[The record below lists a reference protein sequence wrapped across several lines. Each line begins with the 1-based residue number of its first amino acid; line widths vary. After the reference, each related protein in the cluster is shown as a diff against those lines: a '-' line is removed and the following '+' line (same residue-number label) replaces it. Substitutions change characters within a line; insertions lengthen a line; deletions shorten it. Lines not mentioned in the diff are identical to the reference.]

1 MATFDAVRNR
11 KRGEDAKQRVLERTY
26 SPQPEPEKEEESL
39 FSSVRKRSLESP
51 APTVSTPNA
60 APDSGTP
67 MPELLS
73 KTGILIGD
81 PRQSELARA
90 IRNEPM
96 AAQQY
101 KQNTGIDVQN
111 PQQDKGTLSKAL
123 DNFNA
128 FTDRL
133 QSATT
138 FGGTDL
144 VNRLFEKIGPKSQ
157 QEELRAQRERAENLG
172 GAGIA
177 ADVLGSLVSGQ
188 AAYKAAGA
196 AVDPLIKNLPK
207 LAQSLIRGGAAGAAF
222 EFPRQAGQEV
232 AEYLGGPQQSVPQ
245 RLKNVGLSAA
255 LGGATDLGIGAGG
268 LASSGIKN
276 PTLGKAVGGGIGLGS
291 VGAALGAANEFQEA
305 ASGQQQSLSG
315 RLADVGKYAAAGAGL
330 GLAGGALFGR
340 FMKNRTPVET
350 PQTDVVPEAMNVGTK
365 ARIQTKPGLNAV
377 LEQMKPLVDEHMTP
391 PLENPN
397 ELAKWVQ
404 RNFKAGG
411 DDISLNEIRSL
422 GYEDL
427 RQLSEEMRKQITV
440 EEAARQVAKD
450 LGYNFD
456 KLLSAKSVP
465 KDLVQRAKR
474 TQELQEAYG
483 VDSPLTRMNKQM
495 PSRLNEAPILNES
508 PAPVV
513 PKNAAPQVPETPLNE
528 TVVVRNNENRIPNRA
543 DYEAQALRANDAS
556 DLSDGVGNFG
566 KGISEGLYN
575 TLWSKVQ
582 KGIITENGQNSA
594 ILQLAKLVRENGGMK
609 DLAELKALAND
620 YSSVIDSG
628 VKGPEYQQRLQEIA
642 AKYIDQSKPKTPLV
656 DAAPDVNAQPQNQ
669 DMFTDLFGNQ
679 GLGISSGGSSA
690 RVGSGPVDTA
700 GQIVS
705 RGIKNDK
712 QGIKQAAAAQARAT
726 YQNLVDNLD
735 PLKRIS
741 SDTYESAMDATRA
754 NNLANNIVRKE
765 FVNLEGQ
772 VIGSSLE
779 DIFKKVARGQDKNFI
794 DYLTLRHAKTRML
807 RNERVYAEN
816 LEMTPDK
823 VQQRID
829 TLKSRYPG
837 FEEIAQEWDKFN
849 DNVLREIGVK
859 EGLLSN
865 DLYNALRKKNPN
877 YSPMRRQFL
886 RSEKPGKNFIQKTTK
901 SSFSGQ
907 KAPIQQ
913 VSPTGSVRN
922 IVDPRKST
930 IESVGAWTNAALR
943 NRTMQSMVDAIKRE
957 PEAFKG
963 VAEIVQQPKS
973 KVNLKEVLTNGG
985 QDDFLEALDA
995 DFKDLFST
1003 SKVDGDNIV
1012 RAMVNG
1018 EPVHIKVEDPE
1029 IVKTLIG
1036 MGPQAS
1042 NILIDT
1048 MSAFSNATKR
1058 GATGLL
1064 APAFA
1069 IKGATMDLAQSAI
1082 QSKNPPKQIAYTIYS
1097 IFSGIGDSLGIPGL
1111 RNWAQE
1117 YRRAGG
1123 GYTASLKGDRRLNTS
1138 ISDMTRYPKLSPQN
1152 ALKIG
1157 SKAVKAPFK
1166 ILEEIGNIAENAPR
1180 IAASKIERQSL
1191 GNQIT
1196 PQNIRQVMS
1205 AGREITVNFSRKG
1218 GLTRDIEAFVPYNN
1232 AAVQG
1237 TYRVLRAF
1245 KKNPVRTVAAIA
1257 ALSVVP
1263 KMYEYARFGDDPD
1276 YQNLPARERMRFL
1289 IVNKND
1295 DGTFTKIP
1303 MEPAYN
1309 SFGEATIEALRYFKD
1324 NDPTAFKG
1332 TMDALANAWTP
1343 PLVTGAL
1350 QGATKGGG
1358 AEGSIAGV
1366 VNSTV
1371 AAPFVASVA
1380 NQSFTGAPIVSKSL
1394 QDRSRPYQYDE
1405 RTSAVAKKLGQT
1417 LDMSPQKVDYIIKSY
1432 GGDLARLV
1440 LPLTSD
1446 LGQGNVRNTLLKN
1459 FIVDPEFS
1467 NTLTDD
1473 FYDAKDKLNQAYA
1486 NYNEAGAELPKW
1498 YDDDLRKALN
1508 SSAKGSVSKDLA
1520 ELRDYKKEITAD
1532 KSLTDKQRTEKLREI
1547 QQQINE
1553 IYININSALKEYGVI
1568 K

>member
-1 MATFDAVRNR
+1 MSTFDVVRNR
-11 KRGEDAKQRVLERTY
+11 KRGEDAKKRVLERTY
-26 SPQPEPEKEEESL
+26 NPKEEDQQESL
-39 FSSVRKRSLESP
+39 FSAVRNRSLATP
-51 APTVSTPNA
+51 APAAEPVNPYTSDLLKSTLAGVGVNTGQPTIDMSPKPA
-60 APDSGTP
+60 APAPSSP
-67 MPELLS
+67 
-73 KTGILIGD
+73 
-81 PRQSELARA
+81 
-90 IRNEPM
+90 
-96 AAQQY
+96 
-101 KQNTGIDVQN
+101 GIDFMSQQSKDMQLAPFKGKLPAPAALQLPQPSVQSVLN
-111 PQQDKGTLSKAL
+111 NKLPAPNLLQQTGRGPENASDIGKTTVQDRLNNL
-123 DNFNA
+123 NA
-128 FTDRL
+128 FTDKV
-133 QSATT
+133 QSAST
-138 FGGTDL
+138 FGLTDL
-144 VNRLFEKIGPKSQ
+144 VDRLYEKFGPKAVSD
-157 QEELRAQRERAENLG
+157 ELKARRERAENLG

-188 AAYKAAGA
+188 AAYKGAAA

-207 LAQSLIRGGAAGAAF
+207 LTQSLIRGAAAGAAF
-222 EFPRQAGQEV
+222 EAPRQTGQEV
-232 AEYLGGPQQSVPQ
+232 AEYLGGPQQSLSQ
-245 RLKNVGLSAA
+245 RLGNVALSAG
-255 LGGATDLGIGAGG
+255 LGGLVDLGIGAGG
-268 LASSGIKN
+268 LAASGIKN
-276 PTLGKAVGGGIGLGS
+276 PVLGKAVGGGIGLGS
-291 VGAALGAANEFQEA
+291 LGAALGTANEIQEA
-305 ASGQQQSLSG
+305 ASGQQQSLGG
-315 RLADVGKYAAAGAGL
+315 RIADVGKYALAGTGL
-330 GLAGGALFGR
+330 GIAGGTAVAKLMRNKG
-340 FMKNRTPVET
+340 
-350 PQTDVVPEAMNVGTK
+350 VPEETITEVLALPEGRGTIRQSAASERANVPAGTEPIINPSNFTPEPLGLPQGNTVGPTV
-365 ARIQTKPGLNAV
+365 ARRSTQTNIYRQKFENLIREAQKREFSPGREDIELENLWSQMADRNDPGLN
-377 LEQMKPLVDEHMTP
+377 
-391 PLENPN
+391 
-397 ELAKWVQ
+397 ELIDLAYPKRTNAPQ
-404 RNFKAGG
+404 RGMVSAARAN
-411 DDISLNEIRSL
+411 
-422 GYEDL
+422 
-427 RQLSEEMRKQITV
+427 QEMREV
-440 EEAARQVAKD
+440 AGVGNPVRSSADRNPAQVINQA
-450 LGYNFD
+450 
-456 KLLSAKSVP
+456 
-465 KDLVQRAKR
+465 
-474 TQELQEAYG
+474 
-483 VDSPLTRMNKQM
+483 
-495 PSRLNEAPILNES
+495 
-508 PAPVV
+508 
-513 PKNAAPQVPETPLNE
+513 AAPQTVAGRAGGTP
-528 TVVVRNNENRIPNRA
+528 RA
-543 DYEAQALRANDAS
+543 E
-556 DLSDGVGNFG
+556 
-566 KGISEGLYN
+566 
-575 TLWSKVQ
+575 
-582 KGIITENGQNSA
+582 ITEP
-594 ILQLAKLVRENGGMK
+594 I
-609 DLAELKALAND
+609 DIP
-620 YSSVIDSG
+620 YSSAPRAAQENIPVSREVEMANRQARGEHLTQDDIDYILSG
-628 VKGPEYQQRLQEIA
+628 QF
-642 AKYIDQSKPKTPLV
+642 DQSKLPPEISSISRQEPSSPRQQPPLAE
-656 DAAPDVNAQPQNQ
+656 AAPDVTAQPQNQ
-669 DMFTDLFGNQ
+669 DMFTDLFGDQ
-679 GLGISSGGSSA
+679 GLGISSSGSSS

-741 SDTYESAMDATRA
+741 KDTYESAMDATRA
-754 NNLANNIVRKE
+754 NNLANTVVRDK

-772 VIGSSLE
+772 VIGSSLN

-794 DYLTLRHAKTRML
+794 DYLTLRHAKTRMA
-807 RNERVYAEN
+807 RGERVYAESLN
-816 LEMTPDK
+816 MTPEK

-829 TLKSRYPG
+829 TLNQRYPG

-859 EGLLSN
+859 EGLISN
-865 DLYNALRKKNPN
+865 ELYNALRKENPN

-943 NRTMQSMVDAIKRE
+943 NRTMQSMVDAIKRD
-957 PEAFKG
+957 PESFKG
-963 VAEIVQQPKS
+963 VAEIIQQPKS
-973 KVNLKEVLTNGG
+973 KVNLKDVLTNGG

-1003 SKVDGDNIV
+1003 AKVDGDNVV

-1018 EPVHIKVEDPE
+1018 EPVYIKVQDPE
-1029 IVKTLIG
+1029 IVKALIG

-1097 IFSGIGDSLGIPGL
+1097 ILSGIGDSLNIPGL

-1123 GYTASLKGDRRLNTS
+1123 GYTAALKGERALNRG
-1138 ISDMTRYPKLSPQN
+1138 ISDLSRDPILSPKG
-1152 ALKIG
+1152 L
-1157 SKAVKAPFK
+1157 SKVAVKAAKSPFK

-1180 IAASKIERQSL
+1180 IAAAKIERQSL
-1191 GNQIT
+1191 GNEIT
-1196 PQNIRQVMS
+1196 PKNIRQAMS

-1218 GLTRDIEAFVPYNN
+1218 ALTRDIESFVPYNN

-1237 TYRVLRAF
+1237 TYRVLRAL
-1245 KKNPVRTVAAIA
+1245 KKNPVRTVAAIG
-1257 ALSVVP
+1257 ALSVIP
-1263 KMYEYARFGDDPD
+1263 KLYEYSRFGDDPD

-1324 NDPTAFKG
+1324 NDQTAFKG

-1380 NQSFTGAPIVSKSL
+1380 NQSFTGAPIVSQSL

-1473 FYDAKDKLNQAYA
+1473 FYDAKEKLNNAYA
-1486 NYNEAGAELPKW
+1486 DYTEAGAELPSW

-1508 SSAKGSVSKDLA
+1508 SSAKGSVSKELA

-1532 KSLTDKQRTEKLREI
+1532 KSLTDKQRTEQLRQI

-1553 IYININSALKEYGVI
+1553 IYIDINSALKEYGVI

>member
-1 MATFDAVRNR
+1 MTLDFDALRKKRGVTTSGTGEFDFDAYRNR
-11 KRGEDAKQRVLERTY
+11 KVTETPDVERVTVNPILKSTLSGVGIGEKPMEFPTY
-26 SPQPEPEKEEESL
+26 SRAVTPEPAPKKEEKS
-39 FSSVRKRSLESP
+39 
-51 APTVSTPNA
+51 
-60 APDSGTP
+60 
-67 MPELLS
+67 
-73 KTGILIGD
+73 
-81 PRQSELARA
+81 
-90 IRNEPM
+90 
-96 AAQQY
+96 
-101 KQNTGIDVQN
+101 
-111 PQQDKGTLSKAL
+111 TLSKVL
-123 DNFNA
+123 DNVNA
-128 FTDRL
+128 FTDRAAN
-133 QSATT
+133 ATT

-144 VNRLFEKIGPKSQ
+144 VDRLFEKFGPKAYSD
-157 QEELRAQRERAENLG
+157 ELKEKRERSENLG
-172 GAGIA
+172 AAGAA

-196 AVDPLIKNLPK
+196 AVDPLIKSLPK
-207 LAQSLIRGGAAGAAF
+207 ITQSLIRGTAAGAAF
-222 EFPRQAGQEV
+222 ELPRQANQEA
-232 AEYLGGPQQSVPQ
+232 AEYLGGQQQSVPQ

-255 LGGATDLGIGAGG
+255 LGGLTDLGIGAGG
-268 LASSGIKN
+268 LAASGIKN
-276 PTLGKAVGGGIGLGS
+276 PLLGKAVGGGIGVGS
-291 VGAALGAANEFQEA
+291 LGAALGTANELQEK
-305 ASGQQQSLSG
+305 ASGQQQSLGG
-315 RLADVGKYAAAGAGL
+315 RLADIGKYTLAGAGL
-330 GLAGGALFGR
+330 GIAGGTAAAT
-340 FMKNRTPVET
+340 FMRNKG
-350 PQTDVVPEAMNVGTK
+350 VPEETIAEVLALPEGRGTIRQSAAAERASVPAGTDPIINPSDFTPEPLGLPQGNAVGPTVARRATQTNVYRQKFENLIREAQKREFSPGREDIELENLWSQM
-365 ARIQTKPGLNAV
+365 AERNDPGL
-377 LEQMKPLVDEHMTP
+377 EELVD
-391 PLENPN
+391 
-397 ELAKWVQ
+397 LAYPKRTNVPQ
-404 RNFKAGG
+404 RGMVGAA
-411 DDISLNEIRSL
+411 RSN
-422 GYEDL
+422 
-427 RQLSEEMRKQITV
+427 QEMREVAGVGNPVRSI
-440 EEAARQVAKD
+440 ADRNPSQV
-450 LGYNFD
+450 
-456 KLLSAKSVP
+456 
-465 KDLVQRAKR
+465 
-474 TQELQEAYG
+474 
-483 VDSPLTRMNKQM
+483 
-495 PSRLNEAPILNES
+495 IS
-508 PAPVV
+508 PA
-513 PKNAAPQVPETPLNE
+513 AAPQTVAGRAGGTPRAEITGTPDVPVSSSPRQLTQENIPSQPISRE
-528 TVVVRNNENRIPNRA
+528 QDIMNRINNLTQEDI
-543 DYEAQALRANDAS
+543 DYIQSGQFDQTKLPPEVS
-556 DLSDGVGNFG
+556 S
-566 KGISEGLYN
+566 ISRQEP
-575 TLWSKVQ
+575 
-582 KGIITENGQNSA
+582 A
-594 ILQLAKLVRENGGMK
+594 VRE
-609 DLAELKALAND
+609 
-620 YSSVIDSG
+620 
-628 VKGPEYQQRLQEIA
+628 Q
-642 AKYIDQSKPKTPLV
+642 TPLV
-656 DAAPDVNAQPQNQ
+656 DAAPDVNAQPQSQ
-669 DMFTDLFGNQ
+669 DMFTDLFGDQ

-690 RVGSGPVDTA
+690 RVGTGPVDTA
-700 GQIVS
+700 DQIVR

-712 QGIKQAAAAQARAT
+712 QGIKQAATAQARAT

-754 NNLANNIVRKE
+754 NNLANTVVRDK
-765 FVNLEGQ
+765 FVNLEGE
-772 VIGSSLE
+772 VIGSSLN

-794 DYLTLRHAKTRML
+794 DYLTLRHAKTRMA
-807 RNERVYAEN
+807 RGERVYAEN
-816 LEMTPDK
+816 LDMTPDK

-829 TLKSRYPG
+829 TLNSRYPG

-865 DLYNALRKKNPN
+865 ELYNALRKKNPN

-943 NRTMQSMVDAIKRE
+943 NRTMQSMVDAIKRD

-963 VAEIVQQPKS
+963 VAEIIKQPKS
-973 KVNLKEVLTNGG
+973 KVNLKDVLTNGG

-1003 SKVDGDNIV
+1003 AKVDGDNVV

-1097 IFSGIGDSLGIPGL
+1097 IFSGIGDSLGIKGL

-1123 GYTASLKGDRRLNTS
+1123 GYTASLKGDRRLDTG

-1152 ALKIG
+1152 AAKIG
-1157 SKAVKAPFK
+1157 VKAVKAPFK
-1166 ILEEIGNIAENAPR
+1166 ILEGIGNIAENAPR

-1196 PQNIRQVMS
+1196 PQNIRQAMS

-1218 GLTRDIEAFVPYNN
+1218 ALTRDIEAFVPYNN

-1245 KKNPVRTVAAIA
+1245 KNNPVRTVAAIGTLA
-1257 ALSVVP
+1257 VLP
-1263 KMYEYARFGDDPD
+1263 KLYEYSKFGDDPD

-1380 NQSFTGAPIVSKSL
+1380 NQSFTGAPIVSQSL

-1417 LDMSPQKVDYIIKSY
+1417 LDMSPQKVDYIIKAY

-1459 FIVDPEFS
+1459 FIIDPEFS

-1486 NYNEAGAELPKW
+1486 DYNEAGAELPSW
-1498 YDDDLRKALN
+1498 FDDDLRKALN
-1508 SSAKGSVSKDLA
+1508 STAKGSVSKELA
-1520 ELRDYKKEITAD
+1520 GLRDYKKEITAD

>member
-1 MATFDAVRNR
+1 MSTFDAVRNR

-26 SPQPEPEKEEESL
+26 SPQPESDKEEESL
-39 FSSVRKRSLESP
+39 FSAVRKRSLETP
-51 APTVSTPNA
+51 APVVSTPSA
-60 APDSGTP
+60 SPVSGTP
-67 MPELLS
+67 MSQLLD

-81 PRQSELARA
+81 PRQSELAKA

-111 PQQDKGTLSKAL
+111 PKKEKGTLSKVL
-123 DNFNA
+123 DNVTA
-128 FTDRL
+128 FTDRAAN
-133 QSATT
+133 ATT

-144 VNRLFEKIGPKSQ
+144 VDRFFEKFGPKAYSD
-157 QEELRAQRERAENLG
+157 ELKEKRDRAENLG
-172 GAGIA
+172 AGGIA

-196 AVDPLIKNLPK
+196 AVDPLIKSLPK
-207 LAQSLIRGGAAGAAF
+207 ITQSLIRGTAAGAAF
-222 EFPRQAGQEV
+222 EFPRQANQEA
-232 AEYLGGPQQSVPQ
+232 AEYLGGPRQSVQ
-245 RLKNVGLSAA
+245 DRLKNVALSAG
-255 LGGATDLGIGAGG
+255 LGGLTDLGIGAGG
-268 LASSGIKN
+268 LAAAGIKN
-276 PTLGKAVGGGIGLGS
+276 PLLGKAVGGGIGVGS
-291 VGAALGAANEFQEA
+291 LGAALGTANELQEK
-305 ASGQQQSLSG
+305 ASGQQQSLGG
-315 RLADVGKYAAAGAGL
+315 RLEDIGKYTLAGAGL
-330 GLAGGALFGR
+330 GIAGGSLFSR
-340 FMKNRTPVET
+340 FMKNRTTVET
-350 PQTDVVPEAMNVGTK
+350 PAVDEAPNVSSGTR
-365 ARIQTKPGLNAV
+365 ARIANKPGLNAV

-404 RNFKAGG
+404 RNFKANG
-411 DDISLNEIRSL
+411 DDISLNEIRTL

-440 EEAARQVAKD
+440 EEAARQVAKN
-450 LGYNFD
+450 LGYDFD
-456 KLLSAKSVP
+456 KLLATKTVP
-465 KDLVQRAKR
+465 RDFVQRARK
-474 TQELQEAYG
+474 TQELQETYG
-483 VDSPLTRMNKQM
+483 IKSPVNRSIAQNNQPRTTQTSETTK
-495 PSRLNEAPILNES
+495 I
-508 PAPVV
+508 
-513 PKNAAPQVPETPLNE
+513 ETPQPIQPVE
-528 TVVVRNNENRIPNRA
+528 TSTIG
-543 DYEAQALRANDAS
+543 S
-556 DLSDGVGNFG
+556 DEIGETLGSFG
-566 KGISEGLYN
+566 SGITDSMYN
-575 TLWSKVQ
+575 SLWSKVQ
-582 KGIITENGQNSA
+582 KGLTEEADAPSTV
-594 ILQLAKLVRENGGMK
+594 LQVAKEIKDRGGMTSID
-609 DLAELKALAND
+609 DLKNVASE
-620 YSSVIDSG
+620 VISAKNRG
-628 VKGPEYQQRLQEIA
+628 ATGQEFQRLMNNVVDSYSPPRPQ
-642 AKYIDQSKPKTPLV
+642 TPLV
-656 DAAPDVNAQPQNQ
+656 DAAPDVTAPPQSQ
-669 DMFTDLFGNQ
+669 DMFTDLFGDQ
-679 GLGISSGGSSA
+679 GLGISSGGRSA
-690 RVGSGPVDTA
+690 RVGTGPVDTA
-700 GQIVS
+700 DQIVR

-712 QGIKQAAAAQARAT
+712 QGIKQSAAAQARAT

-754 NNLANNIVRKE
+754 NNLANTVVRDK
-765 FVNLEGQ
+765 FVNLEGE
-772 VIGSSLE
+772 VIGSSLN

-794 DYLTLRHAKTRML
+794 DYLTLRHAKTRMS
-807 RNERVYAEN
+807 RGERVYAEN
-816 LEMTPDK
+816 LDMTPDK

-829 TLKSRYPG
+829 TLNSRYPG

-907 KAPIQQ
+907 KAPIQK

-943 NRTMQSMVDAIKRE
+943 NRTMQSMVDAIKRD

-963 VAEIVQQPKS
+963 VAEIIQQPKS
-973 KVNLKEVLTNGG
+973 KVNLKDVLTNGG

-1003 SKVDGDNIV
+1003 AKVDGDNVV

-1018 EPVHIKVEDPE
+1018 EPVHIKVGDPE

-1042 NILIDT
+1042 NVLIDT

-1097 IFSGIGDSLGIPGL
+1097 IFSGVGDSLGIKGL

-1123 GYTASLKGDRRLNTS
+1123 GYTASLKGDRRLNTG
-1138 ISDMTRYPKLSPQN
+1138 ISDMTRYPKFSPQN
-1152 ALKIG
+1152 AAKIG
-1157 SKAVKAPFK
+1157 VKAVKAPFK

-1196 PQNIRQVMS
+1196 PQNIRQAMS

-1218 GLTRDIEAFVPYNN
+1218 ALTRDIEAFVPYNN

-1245 KKNPVRTVAAIA
+1245 KNNPVRTVAAIGTLA
-1257 ALSVVP
+1257 VLP
-1263 KMYEYARFGDDPD
+1263 KLYEYSKFGDDPD

-1289 IVNKND
+1289 IVNKNE

-1343 PLVTGAL
+1343 PLITGAL

-1380 NQSFTGAPIVSKSL
+1380 NQSFTGAPIVSQSL

-1417 LDMSPQKVDYIIKSY
+1417 LDMSPQKVDYIIKAY

-1486 NYNEAGAELPKW
+1486 DYNEAGAELPKW

-1508 SSAKGSVSKDLA
+1508 SSAKGSVSKELA
-1520 ELRDYKKEITAD
+1520 GLRDYKKEITAD
-1532 KSLTDKQRTEKLREI
+1532 KSLTDKQRTEKLRKI